1 MKSILRSS
9 ALLVL
14 SVSICISAAAQSRGY
29 LRGLVVDA
37 QAAPIRGARIVLLVN
52 DRQAVRETFT
62 NERGI
67 FELDGLMPGDYA
79 IAVEADGLTANWGA
93 QPIKILAGREFR
105 IAIPLTVSAV
115 EDTIVVSATKTEAR
129 TDETPA
135 NAYVI
140 STNELA
146 RAQRVNLFDALRL
159 SPGVTAAQVGRR
171 GGVTSLFVRGGEPDY
186 TKVLI
191 DGAPVN
197 DAGGSYDFA
206 DLTADN
212 AARVELIRGSHSA
225 VYGSDAMTGVLQ
237 FFTHRGSTSAPEFE
251 FAGEGGSFAF
261 NRQFARVSGAN
272 GGSITPP
279 ASPICAPTGA
289 TATTITRTGSPL
301 PIWAMFSTRGRK
313 CD

>member
-1 MKSILRSS
+1 MSS
-9 ALLVL
+9 A
-14 SVSICISAAAQSRGY
+14 
-29 LRGLVVDA
+29 
-37 QAAPIRGARIVLLVN
+37 
-52 DRQAVRETFT
+52 
-62 NERGI
+62 
-67 FELDGLMPGDYA
+67 
-79 IAVEADGLTANWGA
+79 
-93 QPIKILAGREFR
+93 
-105 IAIPLTVSAV
+105 
-115 EDTIVVSATKTEAR
+115 
-129 TDETPA
+129 
-135 NAYVI
+135 
-140 STNELA
+140 NELA

-251 FAGEGGSFAF
+251 FAGEGGVSRSIVNSRACP
-261 NRQFARVSGAN
+261 ARTAD
-272 GGSITPP
+272 SITPP

-289 TATTITRTGSPL
+289 TATTITRTGSL
-301 PIWAMFSTRGRK
+301 YQSGLCFQRGRK